1 MTLVE
6 VMVGLAVGSLLMASI
21 MTLFS
26 FSSRSMVSL
35 LNYAELERQSQ
46 HALDIMSRDIRSVL
60 RLVENT
66 TTSLTFVDND
76 GTSLRYAYN
85 PEAKTLVRTK
95 GNASEILLEGCDSL
109 SFSIFQRNTQQST
122 FDQFPAGSAS
132 TCKLLQLNWHCT
144 RKILGSV
151 MNTES
156 MQSAK
161 IVIRTH

>member
-6 VMVGLAVGSLLMASI
+6 LMVGLAVGSLVMMSI
-21 MTLFS
+21 TTLFS

-35 LNYAELERQSQ
+35 LNYTQLERQSQ
-46 HALDIMSRDIRSVL
+46 HALDIMSRDIRSVW

-66 TTSLTFVDND
+66 STSLSFLDND
-76 GTSLRYAYN
+76 GTPLRYTYN
-85 PEAKTLVRTK
+85 PEAKTLVRVK
-95 GNASEILLEGCDSL
+95 GNTSEVLLEGCDSL
-109 SFSIFQRNTQQST
+109 SFSIFQRNTQQAT
-122 FDQFPAGSAS
+122 FDQFPTGSAT

-144 RKILGSV
+144 RSVLGSV